1 MAPVCAPPAGVKAE
15 SSFFRP
21 FRYTVSATKM
31 QGCTGVHPYNP
42 RAIFLYQFLFLSDR
56 KFFNP
61 KYLSM
66 KKLITSLLMLAA
78 AAAWTSAWADPAEVT
93 HPKKD
98 KDSNPNAYY
107 TVGDEGTI
115 YHSMDYPKN
124 APYNYCGWVTFVPAN
139 EGDPLN
145 IEFTEFTVTS
155 TDQTGPFVYIY
166 DDDTILKS
174 KFTSYSDPAP
184 EGYIAAITA
193 ENASAMVT
201 STTGKLAVLYAPK
214 ANKSGYTAVTGTYTA
229 KVTSAPPTDM
239 VFQEATLESA
249 AGLISRGMTDVP
261 LATITVKTK
270 GSLNPLT
277 LDALSLDLSALTA
290 SGLVSNLRIYDTA
303 IDEANLLTTLAD
315 GATTLTAS
323 GVTLKGTS
331 KFILAADASASGYG
345 TIPAPTLSA
354 LTIGGTSYDADASAL
369 TALELSNAILM
380 PDGGKHATFTIDAD
394 TKFYDAGGPDGNIP
408 LNAEGTL
415 TLVPATA
422 GTIIKFDPAS
432 WKLFDTSSVGYND
445 IFRAY
450 SGREVADDALIAD
463 LCAKGRILYSTAADG
478 SMTIYFKS
486 VQGNA
491 SSAKA
496 GWEATLSAITPT
508 DMTVGY
514 ITALTSQ
521 PAKPGAGDKVDNLL
535 LFDVRAENT
544 LNPLDLTA
552 LNFALPEGAKA
563 ATSITVSYLGSEADS
578 KTSTPY
584 GTAEIGADGTATV
597 SGSLTLKEGSNIFAV
612 AATVAGTANN
622 GDIAGIRLTGITASG
637 KTTPAEGV
645 EATVEVENVCRLTE
659 GEHSHTIYGPWQFT
673 HTTASEYSSKYAAST
688 SDHTVT
694 FTPAEAGT
702 VAQLTFK
709 DFNVYYSATSYGTK
723 AKFEVYSG
731 TGANRTLL
739 WSLTDPNKAAEGP
752 GMKLRSTAADGSLT
766 VVFNPNTSSSYYTA
780 NGWHATVEPFTD
792 HAATVSAIEVAQAS
806 TDIVGPGTADAELI
820 KFSVETEGTISP
832 LTLNGINLTV
842 KGKEALDK
850 VKVYTTTDGTMA
862 NATLWGSAEM
872 PAEGNAL
879 TVAPAEESALQPLPE
894 AKTRFII
901 AADVKSVVDSDIAV
915 DAAVSSLKFT
925 DGSTYTVENGDP
937 EGERLTKNIYILGAD
952 ATQTVMVGSPIA
964 FYDNGGPDGKSSP
977 VECTVTFIPTD
988 PEAKLVLD
996 TQAFSIGGGKIHVF
1010 SGREV
1015 NEENR
1020 LGKATGYFT
1029 TTGPAELTSKAAD
1042 GSLTLQIK
1050 LIGTTLDGFAMTVTP
1065 VPGVA
1070 IHVADVALTAASE
1083 VAATRGTT
1091 DTPVGHA
1098 VFSVEGNKNILSIS
1112 GVKASVAGSTSIAD
1126 ITSVGVAYTSRLDRF
1141 NSTSMVGK
1149 AAPAADGTVEI
1160 TFDQPVEID
1169 EAGDYHFWLTG
1180 DFTATA
1186 EPGNIVEIA
1195 LTDVT
1200 TSATEPV
1207 EIAEGTKAAR
1217 SLKAGMAGSY
1227 RIGASDQADFATFA
1241 LATEAL
1247 EGGIQGSVIF
1257 LVESGTYAE
1266 NIVIEN
1272 VEGTSQE
1279 NPLIFISQSGNAADV
1294 VITGKSYASSND
1306 DMVRVV
1312 NTPWVAF
1319 RNITFAPTS
1328 SGYGN
1333 AIHFHNSSRHCTVE
1347 NCVITSE
1354 TLNSSTA
1361 KSGTNLIRTSAMS
1374 VDETPD
1380 KNYESVANTE
1390 CDYLTIRNNTLSG
1403 GYISLYLSA
1412 AGYVGMPKATGMLVE
1427 GNTISEYCSKGIYLA
1442 DQADFTVKGNTVTKT
1457 DLNKGSIYAMDV
1469 YRAEGEFSIEG
1480 NKLSTTFV
1488 NGVGASV
1495 STSVIYMRGT
1505 SGHGGRDA
1513 AHKARI
1519 VNNSIALLGGAHY
1532 TNYGLFL
1539 ANAGSTANAY
1549 GNMIIAHNSILVKSA
1564 SPTARGGYALFI
1576 NRSSEGCGLEV
1587 RNNLLQAVSA
1597 SSPLNIWN
1605 DAELT
1610 NIAFSGNA
1618 FYGGSGNVDNQS
1630 TPHTMET
1637 YREASGDQTSV
1648 WKQVEFLSD
1657 NDLRLAEADGLAM
1670 DRVDG
1675 VDTDLEGTERG
1686 TTTTAGAYEFKQ
1698 IVSETPVIAE
1708 GYPKMV
1714 KTADTSAT
1722 VATRWSV
1729 GAQVYAMAVKA
1740 DAEAPTAEQ
1749 LKAQRPTACEADM
1762 EITTTFN
1769 FLDQLTAYRAYFLA
1783 VEPLGGESEIATVD
1797 FTTLET
1803 IEELTAEIMWQEEP
1817 FQAGEQIELYAVAEG
1832 GKEPYTYTWSDQTGT
1847 VDSDADIYSEAATRS
1862 RSYTLKVTSADG
1874 QTAYAKA
1881 NVPVVTQ
1888 NLAIATFED
1897 LPLEPESSWMMDE
1910 HATEDTYTDAF
1921 FSGSMQ
1927 FGNFPLV
1934 NWSAWSGYGFANETS
1949 TTFTDYKTSQM
1960 RNCVGGGAE
1969 GTTNYGVGYLYEG
1982 TNGSIA
1988 INVPETGVAVPGMY
2002 VTNSAWTIDY
2012 ILHGSQGF
2020 GSAFADGDYLEL
2032 VVEGMLGTT
2041 STGNVRVAL
2050 ADYRAAAATAAEGTE
2065 TEPSKF
2071 LTEWKWVDLSG
2082 LGNIDKLKL
2091 SITGSAN
2098 QITKV
2103 PNYVCIDQIGAADP
2117 SGVGSAKSDTFD
2129 GGIRILLPT
2138 PRTLTVTGVD
2148 GAYTLRLYSVDGIC
2162 RDTHKLEGASTVSID
2177 RLAPGTYVAEVT
2189 TADGGR
2195 HTVRILKK

>member
-1 MAPVCAPPAGVKAE
+1 M
-15 SSFFRP
+15 
-21 FRYTVSATKM
+21 
-31 QGCTGVHPYNP
+31 
-42 RAIFLYQFLFLSDR
+42 
-56 KFFNP
+56 
-61 KYLSM
+61 
-66 KKLITSLLMLAA
+66 LMLAA
-78 AAAWTSAWADPAEVT
+78 AAAWTPAWADPAEVT
-93 HPKKD
+93 HPKTD
-98 KDSNPNAYY
+98 KDSNPNAFY
-107 TVGDEGTI
+107 TVGEEGTI

-166 DDDTILKS
+166 DDDTILKNN
-174 KFTSYSDPAP
+174 FTSYSNPAP

-193 ENASAMVT
+193 ENASSMVT
-201 STTGKLAVLYAPK
+201 STTGKLSVLYAPK
-214 ANKSGYTAVTGTYTA
+214 ANKSGYTSVTGTYTA
-229 KVTSAPPTDM
+229 KLTSAPPSDM

-249 AGLISRGMTDVP
+249 AGLIARGMTDVP

-290 SGLVSNLRIYDTA
+290 SSLVSNLRIYDTA
-303 IDEANLLTTLAD
+303 IDEANLLATLAD
-315 GATTLTAS
+315 GASTLTAS
-323 GVTLKGTS
+323 GVTLKGTN
-331 KFILAADASASGYG
+331 KFILVADASASGFG
-345 TIPAPTLSA
+345 SIPAPTLTA
-354 LTIGGTSYDADASAL
+354 LTIGGASHEAEADASGL
-369 TALELSNAILM
+369 TALELTNAILM
-380 PDGGKHATFTIDAD
+380 PNGGKHATFTIDSD
-394 TKFYDAGGPDGNIP
+394 TKFYDAGGPEGNIP
-408 LNAEGTL
+408 LNAEGTI
-415 TLVPATA
+415 TLIPATA
-422 GTIIKFDPAS
+422 GTIIKFDPTE
-432 WKLFDTSSVGYND
+432 WKLFDTSDVGYND

-450 SGREVADDALIAD
+450 SGREVADEALIAD
-463 LCAKGRILYSTAADG
+463 LCSKGRILYSSAADG

-496 GWEATLSAITPT
+496 GWDATLSAIIPT
-508 DMTVGY
+508 DMTVGS

-535 LFDVRAENT
+535 IFDVRAENT

-552 LNFALPEGAKA
+552 LSFALPEGVNTTKGV
-563 ATSITVSYLGSEADS
+563 TVSYLGSEADS

-597 SGSLTLKEGSNIFAV
+597 SGSLTLSEGSNIFAV
-612 AATVAGTANN
+612 AVEVTATANN
-622 GDIAGIRLTGITASG
+622 GDKAGIRLTGITASG
-637 KTTPAEGV
+637 KTTPADGV

-673 HTTASEYSSKYAAST
+673 HTPASSYSSKYAAST
-688 SDHTVT
+688 SNHTVT
-694 FTPAEAGT
+694 FIPAEAGT

-709 DFNVYYSATSYGTK
+709 DFDVYYSTSSYGTK

-731 TGANRTLL
+731 SGADRTLL
-739 WSLTDPNKAAEGP
+739 WSLADHHDKAAEGP

-792 HAATVSAIEVAQAS
+792 HAATVSAVEVVQAS
-806 TDIVGPGTADAELI
+806 TEIVGPGTTDAELI
-820 KFSVETEGTISP
+820 RLDVETEGTISP
-832 LTLNGINLTV
+832 LTLNGINLTI
-842 KGKEALDK
+842 KGKEALDM
-850 VKVYTTTDGTMA
+850 VKVYTTTDGTIA
-862 NATLWGSAEM
+862 NATIWGSAEI

-879 TVAPAEESALQPLPE
+879 TIIPADEAAQQPLPE
-894 AKTRFII
+894 AKTRFIV
-901 AADVKSVVDSDIAV
+901 AVDVKPVVDSDIAV
-915 DAAVSSLKFT
+915 DAAVASLKFT
-925 DGSTYTVENGDP
+925 DGTTYTVENGDP
-937 EGERLTKNIYILGAD
+937 EGVRLTKNIYILGD
-952 ATQTVMVGSPIA
+952 NATQTVMVSSPIA
-964 FYDNGGPDGKSSP
+964 FYDNGGPDGKVSP

-996 TQAFSIGGGKIHVF
+996 TQQFSIGGGKIYVY

-1015 NEENR
+1015 NDAAI
-1020 LGKATGYFT
+1020 LGKTTGYFT

-1042 GSLTLQIK
+1042 GSLTLKIK

-1065 VPGVA
+1065 VAGVA
-1070 IHVADVALTAASE
+1070 MHVAEVAMTDASE

-1098 VFSVEGNKNILSIS
+1098 VLTVEGNKDVLSIS
-1112 GVKASVAGSTSIAD
+1112 GVKASVAGSTSISD
-1126 ITSVGVAYTSRLDRF
+1126 ITSVGVAYTAKLDRF
-1141 NSTSMVGK
+1141 NRTSMVGK
-1149 AAPAADGTVEI
+1149 AAAAADGTVEI

-1200 TSATEPV
+1200 TSATTPV
-1207 EIAEGTKAAR
+1207 EIAEGTKATR

-1266 NIVIEN
+1266 NIAIEN
-1272 VEGTSQE
+1272 VEGTSQA
-1279 NPLIFISQSGNAADV
+1279 NPLIFISQSGNADDV
-1294 VITGKSYASSND
+1294 VITGKSYASNKD

-1319 RNITFAPTS
+1319 RNLTFAPTS

-1333 AIHFHNSSRHCTVE
+1333 VIHFHNSSRYCTVE

-1354 TLNSSTA
+1354 TLDSSTA
-1361 KSGTNLIRTSAMS
+1361 QTGTSLIRSSAMS
-1374 VDETPD
+1374 VDETTD
-1380 KNYESVANTE
+1380 KNSESVANTE

-1403 GYISLYLSA
+1403 GYISLFLYA

-1457 DLNKGSIYAMDV
+1457 GLNKSSIYAMDV

-1488 NGVGASV
+1488 NGVGTSV
-1495 STSVIYMRGT
+1495 STSVIYLRGT
-1505 SGHGGRDA
+1505 AAHGGRDA

-1532 TNYGLFL
+1532 TNYGLYL
-1539 ANAGSTANAY
+1539 ANGGSTANAY
-1549 GNMIIAHNSILVKSA
+1549 GNMVIAHNSILVKSA
-1564 SPTARGGYALFI
+1564 SPTARGGYALYI

-1605 DAELT
+1605 DTELT
-1610 NIAFSGNA
+1610 NIAFSGNV

-1637 YREASGDQTSV
+1637 YAAASGDDTSV

-1670 DRVDG
+1670 APVTG
-1675 VDTDLEGTERG
+1675 IATDLEGTERG
-1686 TTTTAGAYEFKQ
+1686 TETVTPGAYEFKN

-1714 KTADTSAT
+1714 KTTDTSAT

-1740 DAEAPTAEQ
+1740 DAEAPTAEL
-1749 LKAQRPTACEADM
+1749 LKAQRPTACEADT
-1762 EITTTFN
+1762 EISTTFN
-1769 FLDQLTAYRAYFLA
+1769 YLDQLTAYRAYFLA
-1783 VEPLGGESEIATVD
+1783 VEPLGGESEIATVE

-1803 IEELTAEIMWQEEP
+1803 IEELTAEIMWQEDP

-1832 GKEPYTYTWSDQTGT
+1832 GKEPYTYTWTDQTGT
-1847 VDSDADIYSEAATRS
+1847 VDSDTDIYTEAATRS

-1888 NLAIATFED
+1888 ALAIATFED
-1897 LPLEPESSWMMDE
+1897 LPLEAESSWMMDE

-1927 FGNFPLV
+1927 FGNFPMV
-1934 NWSAWSGYGFANETS
+1934 NWGAWSGYGFANETS
-1949 TTFTDYKTSQM
+1949 TTFTDYQTSQM

-1969 GTTNYGVGYLYEG
+1969 GTTNYGVGYLYAG
-1982 TNGSIA
+1982 TDGSIA

-2002 VTNSAWTIDY
+2002 VTNSAWTNDY

-2020 GSAFADGDYLEL
+2020 GSAFSDGDYLEL
-2032 VVEGMLGTT
+2032 VVEGVLGTT
-2041 STGNVRVAL
+2041 STGSVRVAL

-2071 LTEWKWVDLSG
+2071 LSAWKWVDLSG

-2098 QITKV
+2098 QINNV
-2103 PNYVCIDQIGAADP
+2103 PTYVCVDQIGAADP
-2117 SGVGSAKSDTFD
+2117 SGVGSTKSDAFGD
-2129 GGIRILLPT
+2129 GIRILLPT

-2162 RDTHKLEGASTVSID
+2162 RDIHKLEGAATVSID
-2177 RLAPGTYVAEVT
+2177 SLSTGTYVAEVT
-2189 TADGGR
+2189 TADGVR

>member
-1 MAPVCAPPAGVKAE
+1 M
-15 SSFFRP
+15 
-21 FRYTVSATKM
+21 
-31 QGCTGVHPYNP
+31 
-42 RAIFLYQFLFLSDR
+42 
-56 KFFNP
+56 
-61 KYLSM
+61 
-66 KKLITSLLMLAA
+66 LMLAA

-98 KDSNPNAYY
+98 KDSNPNAFY

-174 KFTSYSDPAP
+174 NFTNYSDPAP

-193 ENASAMVT
+193 ENASTMVT
-201 STTGKLAVLYAPK
+201 STTGKLSVLYAPK
-214 ANKSGYTAVTGTYTA
+214 ANKSGYTSVTGTYTA

-239 VFQEATLESA
+239 VFQEATLESV
-249 AGLISRGMTDVP
+249 AGLIARGMTDVP
-261 LATITVKTK
+261 LTSITIKTK

-277 LDALSLDLSALTA
+277 LDALSFDLSALTA

-303 IDEANLLTTLAD
+303 IDEANLLATLAD

-331 KFILAADASASGYG
+331 KFILAADASARGYG

-369 TALELSNAILM
+369 TALDLSNAILM
-380 PDGGKHATFTIDAD
+380 PDGGKHTTFTIDAD
-394 TKFYDAGGPDGNIP
+394 TKFYDAGGPEGNIP
-408 LNAEGTL
+408 LNAEGML

-432 WKLFDTSSVGYND
+432 WKLFDTSSTGYND

-463 LCAKGRILYSTAADG
+463 LCSKGRILYSTAADG

-486 VQGNA
+486 VQGNT
-491 SSAKA
+491 SMAKA
-496 GWEATLSAITPT
+496 GWEATLSAITPS
-508 DMTVGY
+508 DMTVGS

-544 LNPLDLTA
+544 LNPLDVTA
-552 LNFALPEGAKA
+552 LSFALPEGAKA
-563 ATSITVSYLGSEADS
+563 AKGITVSYLGSEADS
-578 KTSTPY
+578 KTYTPY

-597 SGSLTLKEGSNIFAV
+597 NGSLTLSEGSNIFAV

-659 GEHSHTIYGPWQFT
+659 GEHNHTIYGPWQFT
-673 HTTASEYSSKYAAST
+673 HTPASEYSSKYAAST
-688 SDHTVT
+688 SNHTVT
-694 FTPAEAGT
+694 FTPAVAGT

-709 DFNVYYSATSYGTK
+709 DFDVYYSTSSYGTK

-731 TGANRTLL
+731 TGADRTLL
-739 WSLTDPNKAAEGP
+739 WSLADHPDKASEGP

-766 VVFNPNTSSSYYTA
+766 VVFNPNASSSYYTA
-780 NGWHATVEPFTD
+780 DGWHATVEPFSD

-820 KFSVETEGTISP
+820 KFSVETEGTVSP
-832 LTLNGINLTV
+832 LTLNGINLTM
-842 KGKEALDK
+842 KGLKALDN

-862 NATLWGSAEM
+862 NATLWGSAEI

-879 TVAPAEESALQPLPE
+879 TVAPADESALQPLPE

-925 DGSTYTVENGDP
+925 DGTTYTVENGDP
-937 EGERLTKNIYILGAD
+937 EGERLTKNIYILGSAEH
-952 ATQTVMVGSPIA
+952 QTVMVGSPIA
-964 FYDNGGPDGKSSP
+964 FYDNGGPDGKVSP

-988 PEAKLVLD
+988 TEAKLVLD
-996 TQAFSIGGGKIHVF
+996 TQEFSIGGGKIHVF

-1015 NEENR
+1015 DEASR
-1020 LGKATGYFT
+1020 LGKSTGYFT
-1029 TTGPAELTSKAAD
+1029 TTGPSQLTSKADD
-1042 GSLTLQIK
+1042 GSLTLHIK
-1050 LIGTTLDGFAMTVTP
+1050 LTGTSLAGYAMTVTP
-1065 VPGVA
+1065 VPGVSL
-1070 IHVADVALTAASE
+1070 HVAEVALSNASE

-1098 VFSVEGNKNILSIS
+1098 VLSVEGNKNPLTIS
-1112 GVKASVAGSTSIAD
+1112 KFSASVAGSTTISD
-1126 ITSVGVAYTSRLDRF
+1126 ITAVGVAYTGALDRF
-1141 NSTSMVGK
+1141 SRTSMAGK
-1149 AAPAADGTVEI
+1149 AAPSADGTVEI
-1160 TFDQPVEID
+1160 TFDQPVEIN

-1180 DFTATA
+1180 DFAATA
-1186 EPGNIVEIA
+1186 EPGNNVEIA
-1195 LTDVT
+1195 LTGIT
-1200 TSATEPV
+1200 TSATDPV
-1207 EIAEGTKAAR
+1207 EIAESTKATR
-1217 SLKAGMAGSY
+1217 RLKAGMAGSY

-1247 EGGIQGSVIF
+1247 EGGVQGPVIF

-1266 NIVIEN
+1266 NVVIEN
-1272 VEGTSQE
+1272 VEGTSRE
-1279 NPLIFISQSGNAADV
+1279 NPLIFISQSGNAEDV
-1294 VITGKSYASSND
+1294 VIAGKSVASEKD

-1319 RNITFAPTS
+1319 RDITFAPTS

-1361 KSGTNLIRTSAMS
+1361 QSGTSLIRASAMS
-1374 VDETPD
+1374 VDETSD
-1380 KNYESVANTE
+1380 NNSESVANTE

-1403 GYISLYLSA
+1403 GYIALYLYA
-1412 AGYVGMPKATGMLVE
+1412 AGYIGMPKATGMLVE

-1457 DLNKGSIYAMDV
+1457 GLNKSNIYAMDV

-1480 NKLSTTFV
+1480 NKLSTTFE
-1488 NGVGASV
+1488 NGVGSSV

-1532 TNYGLFL
+1532 TNYGVYL
-1539 ANAGSTANAY
+1539 ANGGSTANAY

-1564 SPTARGGYALFI
+1564 SPTERGGYALYI
-1576 NRSSEGCGLEV
+1576 NRSSEDCGIEV

-1605 DAELT
+1605 DTELT
-1610 NIAFSGNA
+1610 NIAFSGNV
-1618 FYGGSGNVDNQS
+1618 FYGGKVNGDNVGCVDNQS

-1637 YREASGDQTSV
+1637 YAAASGDNTSI

-1657 NDLRLAEADGLAM
+1657 NDLRLAAADGLAM

-1675 VDTDLEGTERG
+1675 VDTDLEGTGRG
-1686 TTTTAGAYEFKQ
+1686 ATTTAGAYEFKQ
-1698 IVSETPVIAE
+1698 IISETPVIAE
-1708 GYPKMV
+1708 GYPKMI
-1714 KTADTSAT
+1714 KTTDTSAT

-1729 GAQVYAMAVKA
+1729 GGQVYAIAVKA
-1740 DAEAPTAEQ
+1740 DAAAPTAEQ

-1762 EITTTFN
+1762 EISTTFN
-1769 FLDQLTAYRAYFLA
+1769 YLDQLTDYRAYFLA
-1783 VEPLGGESEIATVD
+1783 VEPLGGESEIATID

-1803 IEELTAEIMWQEEP
+1803 IEELTASIMWQEEP

-1832 GKEPYTYTWSDQTGT
+1832 GKEPYTYTWTDQTGT
-1847 VDSDADIYSEAATRS
+1847 ADSDTDIFTEAATRS

-1888 NLAIATFED
+1888 ALAIATFED
-1897 LPLEPESSWMMDE
+1897 LPLEAESSWMMDE

-1927 FGNFPLV
+1927 FGNFPMV
-1934 NWSAWSGYGFANETS
+1934 NWGAWSGYGFANETS

-1969 GTTNYGVGYLYEG
+1969 GTTNYGVGYLYAG
-1982 TNGSIA
+1982 TDGSIA

-2002 VTNSAWTIDY
+2002 VTNSAWTNDY

-2032 VVEGMLGTT
+2032 VVEGLLGTT
-2041 STGNVRVAL
+2041 STGSVRVAL
-2050 ADYRAAAATAAEGTE
+2050 ADYRAAAATVAEGTE

-2071 LTEWKWVDLSG
+2071 LTAWKWVDLSG

-2098 QITKV
+2098 QINNV
-2103 PNYVCIDQIGAADP
+2103 PTYVCVDQIGAANP
-2117 SGVGSAKSDTFD
+2117 SGVGSAKSDTFA
-2129 GGIRILLPT
+2129 GGIRIMLPT
-2138 PRTLTVTGVD
+2138 PRTLSVAGID

-2162 RDTHKLEGASTVSID
+2162 RDTHMLEGASTVSID
-2177 RLAPGTYVAEVT
+2177 RLAPGTYVAEVI

>member
-1 MAPVCAPPAGVKAE
+1 
-15 SSFFRP
+15 
-21 FRYTVSATKM
+21 
-31 QGCTGVHPYNP
+31 
-42 RAIFLYQFLFLSDR
+42 
-56 KFFNP
+56 
-61 KYLSM
+61 
-66 KKLITSLLMLAA
+66 MLAA
-78 AAAWTSAWADPAEVT
+78 AAAWTSVWADPAEVT

-98 KDSNPNAYY
+98 KDSNPNAFY

-166 DDDTILKS
+166 DDDTALKS
-174 KFTSYSDPAP
+174 NFTSYSDPAP

-214 ANKSGYTAVTGTYTA
+214 ANKSGYSSVTGTYTA

-249 AGLISRGMTDVP
+249 AGLIARGMTDVP

-277 LDALSLDLSALTA
+277 LDALTLDLSALTT
-290 SGLVSNLRIYDTA
+290 SGLVSNLRIYASEIAED
-303 IDEANLLTTLAD
+303 NLLATLAE

-331 KFILAADASASGYG
+331 KFILAADASASGFG
-345 TIPAPTLSA
+345 SIPAPTLSA
-354 LTIGGTSYDADASAL
+354 LTIGGASHEAEADASGL
-369 TALELSNAILM
+369 TELELTNAILM
-380 PDGGKHATFTIDAD
+380 PNGGKHATFTIDGD
-394 TKFYDAGGPDGNIP
+394 TKFYDAGGPEGNIP
-408 LNAEGTL
+408 LNAEGTI
-415 TLVPATA
+415 TLLPATA
-422 GTIIKFDPAS
+422 GTIIKFDPTE

-450 SGREVADDALIAD
+450 SGREVADETLIAD
-463 LCAKGRILYSTAADG
+463 LCSKGRILYSSAADG

-496 GWEATLSAITPT
+496 GWDATLSAITPS
-508 DMTVGY
+508 DMTVGS
-514 ITALTSQ
+514 ITALTST
-521 PAKPGAGDKVDNLL
+521 PAKPGAGTTVDNLL
-535 LFDVRAENT
+535 LFDVRADNT
-544 LNPLDLTA
+544 LNPLDLTT
-552 LNFALPEGAKA
+552 LSFALPEGVN
-563 ATSITVSYLGSEADS
+563 ATKGVTVSYLGSEADS

-597 SGSLTLKEGSNIFAV
+597 NGSLTLSEGSNIFAV
-612 AATVAGTANN
+612 AVIVAGTANN

-709 DFNVYYSATSYGTK
+709 DFDVYYSTSSYGTK

-731 TGANRTLL
+731 TGTDRTLL
-739 WSLTDPNKAAEGP
+739 WSLADHPDKKADGP

-766 VVFNPNTSSSYYTA
+766 VVFNPNASSSYYTA

-862 NATLWGSAEM
+862 KATLWGSAEI

-879 TVAPAEESALQPLPE
+879 TVAPADEAAQQPLPE
-894 AKTRFII
+894 AKTRFIV
-901 AADVKSVVDSDIAV
+901 AVDVKPTVDSDIAV
-915 DAAVSSLKFT
+915 DAALTGLKFT
-925 DGSTYTVENGDP
+925 DGTTYTVENGDP
-937 EGERLTKNIYILGAD
+937 EGERLTKNIYILGDD

-964 FYDNGGPDGKSSP
+964 FYDNGGPDGKVSP

-988 PEAKLVLD
+988 PDAKLVLD
-996 TQAFSIGGGKIHVF
+996 TQQFSIGGGKIHVF

-1015 NEENR
+1015 NEANR

-1029 TTGPAELTSKAAD
+1029 TTGPAALTSKAAD

-1050 LIGTTLDGFAMTVTP
+1050 LIGTSLDGFAMTVTP
-1065 VPGVA
+1065 VAGVA
-1070 IHVADVALTAASE
+1070 MHVTDVALSNASE

-1098 VFSVEGNKNILSIS
+1098 VLTVEGNKDVLSIS
-1112 GVKASVAGSTSIAD
+1112 GLKASVAGSTSVSD
-1126 ITSVGVAYTSRLDRF
+1126 ITSVGVSYTAKLDRF
-1141 NSTSMVGK
+1141 NRSAMVGK

-1169 EAGDYHFWLTG
+1169 EAGEYHFWLTG

-1186 EPGNIVEIA
+1186 EPGNTVEIA

-1200 TSATEPV
+1200 TSATDPV
-1207 EIAEGTKAAR
+1207 VIADGTKATR
-1217 SLKAGMAGSY
+1217 ELKAGMAGSY

-1247 EGGIQGSVIF
+1247 EGGIEGSVIF

-1294 VITGKSYASSND
+1294 VLAGKSYASNKD
-1306 DMVRVV
+1306 DMVKVV

-1319 RNITFAPTS
+1319 RNLTFAPTS

-1333 AIHFHNSSRHCTVE
+1333 VIHFHNSSRHCTVE

-1354 TLNSSTA
+1354 ILDSSTA
-1361 KSGTNLIRTSAMS
+1361 TSGSSLIRTSPIAA
-1374 VDETPD
+1374 DETAD
-1380 KNYESVANTE
+1380 GKTESVANTE
-1390 CDYLTIRNNTLSG
+1390 CDYLTIRNNTLTG
-1403 GYISLYLSA
+1403 GYIALYLLSN
-1412 AGYVGMPKATGMLVE
+1412 GYVGIKLPQAVGYLVE
-1427 GNTISEYCSKGIYLA
+1427 GNTISEYCSKGIYLT
-1442 DQADFTVKGNTVTKT
+1442 DIHDFTVKGNTITKT
-1457 DLNKGSIYAMDV
+1457 GLNKSNIYAMDIN
-1469 YRAEGEFSIEG
+1469 RAEGEFLIEG
-1480 NKLSTTFV
+1480 NKLSTSFV
-1488 NGVGASV
+1488 NGVGSSI
-1495 STSVIYMRGT
+1495 STAVVYFRGG
-1505 SGHGGRDA
+1505 SDGGHGGRDA
-1513 AHKARI
+1513 AHKARF
-1519 VNNSIALLGGAHY
+1519 VNNVVTMLGGVHY
-1532 TNYGLFL
+1532 ANYGIWL
-1539 ANAGSTANAY
+1539 ANAGNTANAY
-1549 GNMIIAHNSILVKSA
+1549 GNMVIAHNSVLVKSA

-1587 RNNLLQAVSA
+1587 RNNILQAVSA

-1605 DAELT
+1605 DTELT
-1610 NIAFSGNA
+1610 NVAFSGNV

-1630 TPHTMET
+1630 PAHTMET
-1637 YREASGDQTSV
+1637 YRTASGDETSI

-1657 NDLRLAEADGLAM
+1657 NDLRLAEADGLTMAP
-1670 DRVDG
+1670 VAG
-1675 VDTDLEGTERG
+1675 VTTDLEGTERG
-1686 TTTTAGAYEFKQ
+1686 TETVTPGAYEFKN

-1729 GAQVYAMAVKA
+1729 GGQVYAMAVKA
-1740 DAEAPTAEQ
+1740 DAEAPTVEQ
-1749 LKAQRPTACEADM
+1749 LKAQRPAAYEADT
-1762 EITTTFN
+1762 EVNTTFN
-1769 FLDQLTAYRAYFLA
+1769 YLDDLTAYRAYFLA
-1783 VEPLGGESEIATVD
+1783 VEPLGGESEIATID

-1803 IEELTAEIMWQEEP
+1803 IEELTAEIMWDEEP
-1817 FQAGEQIELYAVAEG
+1817 YNAGEQIELYAVAEG
-1832 GKEPYTYTWSDQTGT
+1832 GKEPYTYSWTDQTGT
-1847 VDSDADIYSEAATRS
+1847 VDSDEATYSEAATRS

-1881 NVPVVTQ
+1881 NVPVVTET
-1888 NLAIATFED
+1888 LAIATFED
-1897 LPLEPESSWMMDE
+1897 LPLAAESNWMMDE
-1910 HATEDTYTDAF
+1910 HATEDTYIDAF

-1927 FGNFPLV
+1927 FGNFPMV
-1934 NWSAWSGYGFANETS
+1934 GYGAWSGYGFANETL
-1949 TTFTDYKTSQM
+1949 TTFTDYQTSQM

-1969 GTTNYGVGYLYEG
+1969 GTTNYGVGYIYAG
-1982 TNGSIA
+1982 TDSRITLH
-1988 INVPETGVAVPGMY
+1988 VPETGVAVPGMY
-2002 VTNSAWTIDY
+2002 VTNSAWTNDY
-2012 ILHGSQGF
+2012 ILHGNGY
-2020 GSAFADGDYLEL
+2020 GAAFADGDYLDL
-2032 VVEGMLGTT
+2032 VVEGLLGTT
-2041 STGNVRVAL
+2041 TTGSVRVAL
-2050 ADYRAAAATAAEGTE
+2050 ADYRAAAATAAEGGE
-2065 TEPSKF
+2065 TESSKL
-2071 LTEWKWVDLSG
+2071 LTAWKWIDLSG
-2082 LGNIDKLKL
+2082 LGNVDKLKL
-2091 SITGSAN
+2091 TLDGSAG
-2098 QITKV
+2098 QINKV

-2117 SGVGSAKSDTFD
+2117 SGVGSTKADGLD

-2138 PRTLTVTGVD
+2138 PRTLSVSGVD

>member
-1 MAPVCAPPAGVKAE
+1 
-15 SSFFRP
+15 
-21 FRYTVSATKM
+21 
-31 QGCTGVHPYNP
+31 
-42 RAIFLYQFLFLSDR
+42 
-56 KFFNP
+56 
-61 KYLSM
+61 
-66 KKLITSLLMLAA
+66 MLAA
-78 AAAWTSAWADPAEVT
+78 AASWTAAWADPAEVT

-98 KDSNPNAYY
+98 KDSNPNAFY

-174 KFTSYSDPAP
+174 NFTSYSDPAP

-214 ANKSGYTAVTGTYTA
+214 ANKSGYTSVTGTYTA

-249 AGLISRGMTDVP
+249 AGLIARGMTDVP
-261 LATITVKTK
+261 LASITVKTK

-277 LDALSLDLSALTA
+277 LDALSFDLSALTA

-303 IDEANLLTTLAD
+303 IDEANLLATLAD

-331 KFILAADASASGYG
+331 KFILVADASASGYG

-354 LTIGGTSYDADASAL
+354 LTIGGASHEAEADASGL
-369 TALELSNAILM
+369 TELELTNAILM
-380 PDGGKHATFTIDAD
+380 PNGGKHATFTIDGD
-394 TKFYDAGGPDGNIP
+394 TKFYDAGGPEGNIP
-408 LNAEGTL
+408 LNAEGTI
-415 TLVPATA
+415 TLLPATA
-422 GTIIKFDPAS
+422 GTIIKFDPTE

-450 SGREVADDALIAD
+450 SGREVADEALIAD
-463 LCAKGRILYSTAADG
+463 LCSKGRILYSSAADG

-496 GWEATLSAITPT
+496 GWDATLSAITPT
-508 DMTVGY
+508 DMTVGS
-514 ITALTSQ
+514 ISAIATD
-521 PAKPGAGDKVDNLL
+521 PAKPGAGSTVERLL
-535 LFDVRAENT
+535 LFDVRADNT
-544 LNPLDLTA
+544 LNPLDLTS
-552 LNFALPEGAKA
+552 LSFALPEGAN
-563 ATSITVSYLGSEADS
+563 ATKGVTVSYFGSEADS

-584 GTAEIGADGTATV
+584 GTAEIGVDGTATV
-597 SGSLTLKEGSNIFAV
+597 SGSLTLSEGSNIFAV
-612 AATVAGTANN
+612 AVEVTATANN
-622 GDIAGIRLTGITASG
+622 GDKAGIRLTGITASG
-637 KTTPAEGV
+637 NATAAEGV

-709 DFNVYYSATSYGTK
+709 DFDVYYSTSSYGTK

-731 TGANRTLL
+731 TGTDRTLL
-739 WSLTDPNKAAEGP
+739 WSLADHPDKKADGP

-766 VVFNPNTSSSYYTA
+766 VVFNPNASSSYYTA

-820 KFSVETEGTISP
+820 KLSVETEGTISP

-862 NATLWGSAEM
+862 NATLWGMAEI

-879 TVAPAEESALQPLPE
+879 TVAPADESTLQPLPE

-937 EGERLTKNIYILGAD
+937 EGERLTKNIYILGD
-952 ATQTVMVGSPIA
+952 GATQTVMVGSPIA

-996 TQAFSIGGGKIHVF
+996 TQEFSIGGGKIHVF

-1020 LGKATGYFT
+1020 LGKTTGYFT

-1070 IHVADVALTAASE
+1070 MHVADVALTDASE

-1098 VFSVEGNKNILSIS
+1098 VFSVEGNKDILSIS

-1126 ITSVGVAYTSRLDRF
+1126 ITSVGVAYTARLDRF

-1195 LTDVT
+1195 LTDVA

-1207 EIAEGTKAAR
+1207 EIAEGTKASR

-1266 NIVIEN
+1266 NIAIEN

-1279 NPLIFISQSGNAADV
+1279 NPLIFISQSGNAEDV
-1294 VITGKSYASSND
+1294 VIAGKSYASNKD
-1306 DMVRVV
+1306 DMVKVV

-1319 RNITFAPTS
+1319 RNLTFAPTS

-1333 AIHFHNSSRHCTVE
+1333 VIHFHNSSRYCTVE

-1354 TLNSSTA
+1354 TLDSSTA
-1361 KSGTNLIRTSAMS
+1361 QSGSSLIRTSPIA
-1374 VDETPD
+1374 VDETAD
-1380 KNYESVANTE
+1380 GKTESVANTE
-1390 CDYLTIRNNTLSG
+1390 CDYLTIRNNTFSG
-1403 GYISLYLSA
+1403 GYISLYLLSN
-1412 AGYVGMPKATGMLVE
+1412 GYVALNLPQAKGILVE

-1442 DQADFTVKGNTVTKT
+1442 DQTDFTVKGNTVTKT
-1457 DLNKGSIYAMDV
+1457 GLNKSSIYAMDV

-1495 STSVIYMRGT
+1495 STSVVYFRGT
-1505 SGHGGRDA
+1505 GGHGGRDA
-1513 AHKARI
+1513 AHKARF
-1519 VNNSIALLGGAHY
+1519 VNNVITMLGGAHY
-1532 TNYGLFL
+1532 TNYGVYL
-1539 ANAGSTANAY
+1539 ANGGSTANAY

-1564 SPTARGGYALFI
+1564 SPTARGGYALYI
-1576 NRSSEGCGLEV
+1576 NRSSEDCGLEV

-1605 DAELT
+1605 DTELT
-1610 NIAFSGNA
+1610 NVAFSGNV

-1637 YREASGDQTSV
+1637 YAAASGDETSV

-1670 DRVDG
+1670 APVG
-1675 VDTDLEGTERG
+1675 GIATDLDGTERG
-1686 TTTTAGAYEFKQ
+1686 TETVTPGAYEFKN

-1708 GYPKMV
+1708 GYPKV
-1714 KTADTSAT
+1714 TKTTDTSAT

-1729 GAQVYAMAVKA
+1729 GSQVYAMAVKA

-1749 LKAQRPTACEADM
+1749 LKAQRPAACEADM
-1762 EITTTFN
+1762 EISTTFN
-1769 FLDQLTAYRAYFLA
+1769 YLDQLTPYRAYFLA

-1803 IEELTAEIMWQEEP
+1803 IEPLTASVMWEEEP
-1817 FQAGEQIELYAVAEG
+1817 YQAGEQIELYAVAEG
-1832 GKEPYTYTWSDQTGT
+1832 GKEPYTYSWTDQTGT
-1847 VDSDADIYSEAATRS
+1847 VESDEATYSEAATRS

-1874 QTAYAKA
+1874 QIAYAKA
-1881 NVPVVTQ
+1881 NVPVVTAD
-1888 NLAIATFED
+1888 LAIATFED
-1897 LPLEPESSWMMDE
+1897 LPLESESRWMMDE

-1927 FGNFPLV
+1927 FGNFPMV
-1934 NWSAWSGYGFANETS
+1934 GYGAWSGYGFANETS
-1949 TTFTDYKTSQM
+1949 TTFTDYQTSQM

-1969 GTTNYGVGYLYEG
+1969 GTPNYGVGYIYVG
-1982 TNGSIA
+1982 TDSRITIHTA
-1988 INVPETGVAVPGMY
+1988 ETGVMVPGMY
-2002 VTNSAWTIDY
+2002 VTNSAWTNDY
-2012 ILHGSQGF
+2012 ILHGNGY
-2020 GSAFADGDYLEL
+2020 GAAFADGDYLEL
-2032 VVEGMLGTT
+2032 VVEGLLGTT
-2041 STGNVRVAL
+2041 STGSVRVAL
-2050 ADYRAAAATAAEGTE
+2050 ADYRTASAAAGGDEAESSKLLTA
-2065 TEPSKF
+2065 
-2071 LTEWKWVDLSG
+2071 WKWVDLSG

-2091 SITGSAN
+2091 TLDGSAA
-2098 QITKV
+2098 QINKV

-2117 SGVGSAKSDTFD
+2117 SGIGSATSDAFGD
-2129 GGIRILLPT
+2129 GIRILLPT